1 MKKYIYFVLL
11 LILSAVN
18 TNAQS
23 LVLFDLDASNFPTIR
38 AKFYVY
44 DKDGYQITGFS
55 NSDFKISE
63 NGKLR
68 TVTQVSCPV
77 ISPAAAVSSVL
88 VMDASGSMGGLNI
101 GLAKIGAASY
111 INGIRNN
118 LSETAISVFD
128 DGNYLI
134 SPFITD
140 RQKLLKAVD
149 EIYYNKYG
157 FTDYNAAL
165 LMPLAGG
172 LVLTRSAKYKKI
184 IVFLS
189 DGKPTTT
196 PNTAQIIETAL
207 QQEVK
212 IYSVAIGMGIEKNM
226 QEIAIK
232 TGGKWF
238 HNIKTEQQAKDI
250 YKQILEESQGEDA
263 YCTIEWQSEVT
274 CTPVN
279 TLVTVDEMK
288 YGTTTN
294 LSYQSNPNSVAR
306 LDIKPSSIKFDNAAP
321 GKVRDTTINIT
332 ATNAKFTVSNIIS
345 SNNAFSIT
353 PKSFVLNPGET
364 KALTVSFLPVDSS
377 YTYGDFDVVTD
388 LCPGK
393 IFVSGGFPGKSPPK
407 PSLKLTHPNGGE
419 IFVAGSDTVITWT
432 GIIPSDTV
440 VLDYSYDKGKNWN
453 IITNDA
459 FGLKYNWKNIPKP
472 ASDSCLVRVTQKSTA
487 GFADKVY
494 TGGGKY
500 YDKGFRT
507 AADNAGNVY
516 VTGTFQNTLTFDNST
531 LSVSGFS
538 QYFVVKYNSA
548 GNVVWVRS
556 GGNGY
561 SNDISSDIDLD
572 SKGNVY
578 ITGNIRVGRTTVAF
592 ISKYD
597 QNGTLLWTKTTSS
610 ISSTYAVATGIT
622 VDYNGNAT
630 ITGYFGGAAVF
641 GILSEIT
648 SKGNEDIFV
657 ARYNTNGDLIW
668 VTSAGGTGVDIA
680 RDISCD
686 AMGNLYVTGDFT
698 LSATFGNQTL
708 KSQGEEDIFYL
719 KYDEFSN
726 LQFAYSAG
734 STGSDKSYSISAKS
748 YESAVFAGSFK
759 GIASFGSQALTS
771 RDTDYFVAKIDK
783 YGNVLWAR
791 SGGSETSDGAF
802 GVASDT
808 YGNIAVTGYFTG
820 TAGFGSQ
827 TMVSKG
833 GRDIFV
839 SRYDETGNFV
849 WARSAESLSDI
860 TGFGID
866 FDNNGNVVVTGEY
879 QGVTDFGINQV
890 TSRGGYDMFLWKIK
904 FDILQSDISDSL
916 FSIVAPN
923 PTTQNVDMKQ
933 VLVGSSKDSV
943 VQAYIR
949 NPGTYKFRVD
959 SIYFRGAD
967 AGSFEIVSGLPVYE
981 ILPNESMFAEFR
993 FKPQRV
999 GLHNAEIVINTQSDV
1014 LVQTIRGEGV
1024 QPQIEVVNK
1033 IIDFGIVQVGDYKD
1047 TVQAVT
1053 VKNIGNATLYITETK
1068 HGLPNAVDFTTLS
1081 GAGPFSLLPG
1091 QVAKMDLRFNAAS
1104 EGVTGGTL
1112 EFHYSG
1118 AGSPAIVQLYGE
1130 GLDLSPKI
1138 ISNYEPVKDLICDYS
1153 SAGKLELSN
1162 TGINPLIISD
1172 IEITGNDAASFT
1184 LSKSAPISIE
1194 KDSTF
1199 IIDVMF
1205 VPKSIGLK
1213 TAEIKIISNSAINPE
1228 LLVPLSA
1235 FKDSVAV
1242 ISQVR
1247 SFNLGFLCP
1256 GEKQDT
1262 MLTLENAGTIRAGA
1276 YLTASSGIILNS
1288 DEAVLNS
1295 GEELSVNFA
1304 FIGSTVEGAFS
1315 ENITIIDSICGYTY
1329 TVNVTG
1335 TVTIPKFNAPDIT
1348 IRTFT
1353 GQPKFG
1359 IITLYN
1365 TGLTDL
1371 FILNEPVLAAPFEFV
1386 AGQLPIK
1393 VPALDSIKISVKFTP
1408 PSIGELQTS
1417 IKFNIEP
1424 CARELTVNIFTI
1436 TEAAGA
1442 FIEIPDVSAY
1452 AGDIIEI
1459 PIILKNAANLIESG
1473 VTGFDLVIKYNPT
1486 LLAPLDYPATII
1498 DDRNARINMVILKP
1512 LETGQIAKIKFK
1524 AGLGNAESCPVV
1536 ISDARSLG
1544 YGASVITQNGS
1555 FTLLGICRDGGTRL
1569 VNPTGTAGIV
1579 SISPNPSD
1587 IDLKVSLNLIEKGF
1601 TTLTVYNST
1610 GISCSQF
1617 RFTGESGMHSLNID
1631 ITGLSSGIYYIHLQ
1645 TPTVS
1650 DIRPFIIVK

>member
-1 MKKYIYFVLL
+1 MRKYVYFVLL
-11 LILSAVN
+11 LIFSVIN

-23 LVLFDLDASNFPTIR
+23 LVLFDLDASNFPTVR

-68 TVTQVSCPV
+68 TVTQVSCPE
-77 ISPAAAVSSVL
+77 ITPAAAVSSVL

-101 GLAKIGAASY
+101 ELAKIGAASY

-118 LSETAISVFD
+118 QSETAISVFD

-134 SPFITD
+134 SGFITD
-140 RQKLLKAVD
+140 KQKLLKAVAD
-149 EIYYNKYG
+149 IFYNKYG

-172 LVLTRSAKYKKI
+172 LVLTRTAKYKKI

-189 DGKPTTT
+189 DGKPTTV
-196 PNTAQIIETAL
+196 PNTAKIIEEAL
-207 QQEVK
+207 KQDVT
-212 IYSVAIGMGIEKNM
+212 IYSVAIGMSIEKNM
-226 QEIAIK
+226 QEMANK

-250 YKQILEESQGEDA
+250 YKQILEESQGIDT

-274 CTPVN
+274 CTPVE
-279 TLVTVDEMK
+279 TLVTIDEIK
-288 YGTTTN
+288 YGTSTN
-294 LSYQSNPNSVAR
+294 LSYKSNPNSVAR

-364 KALTVSFLPVDSS
+364 KGLTVSFLPVDSS

-393 IFVSGGFPGKSPPK
+393 IFVSGGFPGKAPPR
-407 PSLKLTHPNGGE
+407 PSLKLIHPNGGE
-419 IFVAGSDTVITWT
+419 IFVAGSDTAITWT

-453 IITNDA
+453 LITNDA
-459 FGLKYNWKNIPKP
+459 YGLKYNWKNIPKP
-472 ASDSCLVRVTQKSTA
+472 ASDSCLVRVTQKSTT

-494 TGGGKY
+494 TGGGAY
-500 YDKGFRT
+500 RDKGNRT
-507 AADNAGNVY
+507 VADNVGNVY
-516 VTGTFQNTLTFDNST
+516 VTGSYSGDITLGTTNVAPRGRGSDIFI
-531 LSVSGFS
+531 
-538 QYFVVKYNSA
+538 VKYNSTGGIVWIRTA
-548 GNVVWVRS
+548 G
-556 GGNGY
+556 GYGNDV
-561 SNDISSDIDLD
+561 SNDIELD
-572 SKGNVY
+572 VNGNVF
-578 ITGNIRVGRTTVAF
+578 IAGEFNSRMF

-597 QNGTLLWTKTTSS
+597 SNGNFFWTRTSGGVS
-610 ISSTYAVATGIT
+610 KNYATGVT
-622 VDYNGNAT
+622 VDLNGNPS
-630 ITGYFGGAAVF
+630 ITGAFRGTAVF

-648 SKGNEDIFV
+648 SKGDEDIFV
-657 ARYNTNGDLIW
+657 VHYDKNGNFLW
-668 VTSAGGTGVDIA
+668 VTSAGGPGVDIA

-708 KSQGEEDIFYL
+708 TSNGEEDIFYL

-748 YESAVFAGSFK
+748 YESAVIAGSFK

-771 RDTDYFVAKIDK
+771 RDYDYFVAKIDK

-802 GVASDT
+802 GVAADA

-820 TAGFGSQ
+820 VAGFGSQ
-827 TMVSKG
+827 TLVSKG
-833 GRDIFV
+833 GKDIFV

-849 WARSAESLSDI
+849 WARTAESLSDI
-860 TGFGID
+860 SGYGID

-879 QGVTDFGINQV
+879 QAVTDFGINQV

-916 FSIVAPN
+916 FSIVSPN
-923 PTTQNVDMKQ
+923 PTTQNIDMKQ
-933 VLVGSSKDSV
+933 VLVGSFKDSV

-949 NPGTYKFRVD
+949 NPGSYKFRVD
-959 SIYFRGAD
+959 SIYFRGTD

-999 GLHNAEIVINTQSDV
+999 GLHNAEIVINTQSEV
-1014 LVQTIRGEGV
+1014 IVQTIRGEGV

-1068 HGLPNAVDFTTLS
+1068 HALPNAVDFTTMA

-1091 QVAKMDLRFNAAS
+1091 QVAKMDLRFIAAN

-1118 AGSPAIVQLYGE
+1118 VGSPAIVQLYGE

-1138 ISNYEPVKDLICDYS
+1138 VSNYEPVKDLICDYS
-1153 SAGKLELSN
+1153 SKGKLELSN
-1162 TGINPLIISD
+1162 TGINPLIISQM
-1172 IEITGNDAASFT
+1172 EIIGNDATSFS
-1184 LSKSAPISIE
+1184 LNKSAPISIE
-1194 KDSTF
+1194 KDSTI

-1205 VPKSIGLK
+1205 IPKNEGLK
-1213 TAEIKIISNSAINPE
+1213 TAEIKIISNSALNPE
-1228 LLVPLSA
+1228 LLVPLKA

-1242 ISQVR
+1242 ISQV
-1247 SFNLGFLCP
+1247 SSINLGFLCP
-1256 GEKQDT
+1256 GEKRDT
-1262 MLTLENAGTIRAGA
+1262 MLTIKNTGTIRAGG
-1276 YLTASSGIILNS
+1276 YLIPSSGIILS
-1288 DEAVLNS
+1288 SEELVLNS
-1295 GEELSVNFA
+1295 GEEISVNLS
-1304 FIGSTVEGAFS
+1304 FIGSAVEGAIS
-1315 ENITIIDSICGYTY
+1315 ENITIIDSICGYSY
-1329 TVNVTG
+1329 IVNVTG
-1335 TVTIPKFNAPDIT
+1335 TVTIPKFNASDIT
-1348 IRTFT
+1348 IETFA

-1359 IITLYN
+1359 IITLHN
-1365 TGLTDL
+1365 TGLNDL
-1371 FILNEPVLAAPFEFV
+1371 FILNEPALNAPFEFV
-1386 AGQLPIK
+1386 GSPFPII

-1417 IKFNIEP
+1417 VKFNIEP
-1424 CARELTVNIFTI
+1424 CLQELAINIFTK
-1436 TEAAGA
+1436 TVSAGA

-1459 PIILKNAANLIESG
+1459 PILLKNAANIVESG
-1473 VTGFDLVIKYNPT
+1473 VTGIDLKISYNPT
-1486 LLAPLDYPATII
+1486 LLAPLDYPATVI
-1498 DDRNARINMVILKP
+1498 DDKTARINMVILKP
-1512 LETGQIAKIKFK
+1512 LETGQIAKIRFK

-1544 YGASVITQNGS
+1544 YDASVVTQNGS
-1555 FTLLGICRDGGTRL
+1555 FTLLGICREGGTRL

-1587 IDLKVSLNLIEKGF
+1587 IDLKVSINLIEKGY
-1601 TTLTVYNST
+1601 TTLTVYNSS

-1617 RFTGESGMHSLNID
+1617 RFIGESGMHSLNID